1 VKNLFCF
8 LALVLLLSGFSPNS
22 VLVHR
27 LIVLADSRLIIEG
40 KTNVN
45 SYSCAISR
53 YIGNDTLVLHEG
65 GRNMR
70 PVFVKGEVSLD
81 ARSFDCGIA
90 PMTADFRKTINSKTH
105 PAILIDFISFERA
118 PSYKSG
124 EEKFKSVV
132 RISLAGVSKL
142 FEMDCS
148 IATTPAGQV
157 HLKGDRDFIFSDF
170 NLTAPKHMLGLVKVD
185 QELHVGF
192 HLVLKLDVDR

>member
-1 VKNLFCF
+1 VKNLISFF
-8 LALVLLLSGFSPNS
+8 SLVFLLSGFRADN

-27 LIVLADSRLIIEG
+27 LIVLSDSRLIIEG
-40 KTNVN
+40 KTNIN
-45 SYSCAISR
+45 SYNCAIPR
-53 YIGNDTLVLHEG
+53 YIGKDTLVLHEG
-65 GRNMR
+65 GRNVR

-105 PAILIDFISFERA
+105 PVILIDFISFERA

-148 IATTPAGQV
+148 IATTPAGLI
-157 HLKGDRDFIFSDF
+157 HLKGGRQFLFADF
-170 NLTAPKHMLGLVKVD
+170 NLEAPKHMLGLVKVD
-185 QELHVGF
+185 QQLRVGF

>member
-1 VKNLFCF
+1 MKNTLSFFALIF
-8 LALVLLLSGFSPNS
+8 LLCGFRADN

-27 LIVLADSRLIIEG
+27 LIVLPDSRLIIEG

-45 SYSCAISR
+45 SYSCAIPR
-53 YIGNDTLVLHEG
+53 YIGKDTLVLHEG
-65 GRNMR
+65 GRNVR

-105 PAILIDFISFERA
+105 PVILIDFISFERA

-148 IATTPAGQV
+148 IAAMPSGLI
-157 HLKGDRDFIFSDF
+157 HLKGGRQFLFADF
-170 NLTAPKHMLGLVKVD
+170 NLEAPKHMLGLVKVD
-185 QELHVGF
+185 QQLRVGF
-192 HLVLKLDVDR
+192 HLVLKLDADR

>member
-1 VKNLFCF
+1 MKKLLLF
-8 LALVLLLSGFSPNS
+8 LVLTISLSGFRTDS

-27 LIVLADSRLIIEG
+27 LIVLSDSRLIIDG

-45 SYSCAISR
+45 SYSCAIPK
-53 YIGNDTLVLHEG
+53 YIGKDTLVLHEG
-65 GRNMR
+65 GRNVR

-105 PAILIDFISFERA
+105 PVILIDFISFERA
-118 PSYKSG
+118 PSYQSG

-148 IATTPAGQV
+148 IATTSAGLI
-157 HLKGDRDFIFSDF
+157 HLKGGREFVFSDF
-170 NLTAPKHMLGLVKVD
+170 NLEAPRHMLGLVKVD
-185 QELHVGF
+185 QSLHVGF
-192 HLVLKLDVDR
+192 HLALKLDTDR

>member
-8 LALVLLLSGFSPNS
+8 LALVLLLSGFRPDN

-27 LIVLADSRLIIEG
+27 LIVLPDSRLIIDG

-45 SYSCAISR
+45 SYSCAIPK
-53 YIGNDTLVLHEG
+53 YIGKDTLILHEG
-65 GRNMR
+65 GRNVR

-105 PAILIDFISFERA
+105 PVIIIDFISFERA

-148 IATTPAGQV
+148 IASTPAGLI
-157 HLKGDRDFIFSDF
+157 HLKGGREFIFSDF
-170 NLTAPKHMLGLVKVD
+170 NLEAPRHLLGLVKVD
-185 QELHVGF
+185 QELRVGF
-192 HLVLKLDVDR
+192 HLVLRLDGDR

>member
-1 VKNLFCF
+1 MKKKLSFF
-8 LALVLLLSGFSPNS
+8 ALVFLLSGFRPDN

-27 LIVLADSRLIIEG
+27 LIVLPDSRLIIDG

-45 SYSCAISR
+45 SYSCAIPK
-53 YIGNDTLVLHEG
+53 YIGKDTLILHEG
-65 GRNMR
+65 GRNVR

-105 PAILIDFISFERA
+105 PVIIIDFISFERA

-148 IATTPAGQV
+148 IASTPAGLI
-157 HLKGDRDFIFSDF
+157 HLKGGREFIFSDF
-170 NLTAPKHMLGLVKVD
+170 NLEAPRHLLGLVKVD
-185 QELHVGF
+185 QELRVGF
-192 HLVLKLDVDR
+192 HLVLRLDGDR

>member
-1 VKNLFCF
+1 MKNRLLF
-8 LALVLLLSGFSPNS
+8 LLLIVSLSGFRPDN

-27 LIVLADSRLIIEG
+27 LIVLPDSRLIIEG

-45 SYSCAISR
+45 SYSCAIPR
-53 YIGNDTLVLHEG
+53 YIGKDTLILHEG

-105 PAILIDFISFERA
+105 PVILIDFISFERT
-118 PSYKSG
+118 PSYLSG

-142 FEMDCS
+142 FEVDCS
-148 IATTPAGQV
+148 IATTPAGLI
-157 HLKGDRDFIFSDF
+157 HLKGGRQFLFADF
-170 NLTAPKHMLGLVKVD
+170 NLEAPKHMLGLVKVD
-185 QELHVGF
+185 QALHVGF
-192 HLVLKLDVDR
+192 HLVLKLDADR